1 MLLRSNHVVLVKNLK
16 LVRTATNK
24 ISYYGYNE
32 EYLEPLN
39 SKIAKEFKKKVINSK
54 ILRSLS
60 KELHKMN
67 HNHLLI
73 DYEVL
78 HSTNATLPLY
88 FEYFLLN

>member
-1 MLLRSNHVVLVKNLK
+1 MLLRSNKVVLVKNMK
-16 LVRTATNK
+16 LVRTSTNR
-24 ISYYGYNE
+24 ICYYGYNE

-39 SKIAKEFKKKVINSK
+39 SRKVKEFKKKAINSK

-60 KELHKMN
+60 KQLHKMN

-88 FEYFLLN
+88 MYSIYIN